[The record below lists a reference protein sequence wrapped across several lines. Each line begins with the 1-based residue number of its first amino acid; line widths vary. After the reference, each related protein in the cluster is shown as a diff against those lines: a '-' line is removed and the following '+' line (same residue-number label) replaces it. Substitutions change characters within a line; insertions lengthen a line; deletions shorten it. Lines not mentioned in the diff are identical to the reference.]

1 MLIDRCL
8 RTSDDGHCFV
18 ENPQRLPMGGTGRDV
33 SSGFAMF
40 TSNPSVARNEFL
52 EPPPQDQS
60 RATLVLGRQRVVC
73 RLTEV
78 SIGGFCVMI
87 PRATTWTGEPQ
98 ARLITHDSTYKVRI
112 IKQEIRYEG
121 IEITLERIEDIP
133 ADDNLTMPQRW
144 VIHGSRCCAIGL
156 ILAITYCLIAAPGGV
171 TSGPAHHVSL
181 SDLSTFWFSSWST
194 PTAGQATPP
203 DSESEDPLLL
213 PAITVSTQ
221 TGLPAA
227 GAERSVRDLAV
238 PQDIRRDVGLD
249 RASLLRA
256 ALNAADS
263 QRSRPVNST
272 TLPWLFTTRKS
283 PVVKL
288 PTCRMVRSAEEDLQA
303 FAIGLNSL
311 STAARVDATESL
323 RNAIAATET
332 SPAFAVAGFPML
344 RLIRSADAEIYFR
357 VVDREIELVRI
368 LPVELPDTSPT
379 RVPSAASHHSLR
391 R

>member
-1 MLIDRCL
+1 
-8 RTSDDGHCFV
+8 
-18 ENPQRLPMGGTGRDV
+18 
-33 SSGFAMF
+33 MF
-40 TSNPSVARNEFL
+40 TVSPSIARNEFL

-73 RLTEV
+73 RLTEI

-87 PRATTWTGEPQ
+87 PRATSWTGEPQ
-98 ARLITHDSTYKVRI
+98 ARLITHDATYKVRI

-121 IEITLERIEDIP
+121 IEITLERIEDSS
-133 ADDNLTMPQRW
+133 DDENLPMPQRW

-181 SDLSTFWFSSWST
+181 SDLSNYWFSSWST
-194 PTAGQATPP
+194 PTTGDANQP
-203 DSESEDPLLL
+203 DAESDDPLLL

-221 TGLPAA
+221 TGVTQTGVERSGHAVGTATA
-227 GAERSVRDLAV
+227 GADNRPDAGLSRS
-238 PQDIRRDVGLD
+238 
-249 RASLLRA
+249 SLLGV
-256 ALNAADS
+256 ALKAADS
-263 QRSRPVNST
+263 QRSRPVSPT
-272 TLPWLFTTRKS
+272 TLPWLFANQNSSTVR
-283 PVVKL
+283 L
-288 PTCRMVRSAEEDLQA
+288 PACRMTRPAEEDLRA
-303 FAIGLNSL
+303 FAICLNSL
-311 STAARVDATESL
+311 STTARADATESL

-332 SPAFAVAGFPML
+332 SPAFAVAGFPTL

-379 RVPSAASHHSLR
+379 RVPSAAAHHSLR

>member
-1 MLIDRCL
+1 
-8 RTSDDGHCFV
+8 
-18 ENPQRLPMGGTGRDV
+18 
-33 SSGFAMF
+33 MF
-40 TSNPSVARNEFL
+40 SSNPSVARNEFL

-87 PRATTWTGEPQ
+87 PRATSWTGEPQ
-98 ARLITHDSTYKVRI
+98 ARLITHDATYKVRI

-121 IEITLERIEDIP
+121 IEITLERIEDP
-133 ADDNLTMPQRW
+133 ADDENLTMPQRW

-171 TSGPAHHVSL
+171 TSGPANRVSL
-181 SDLSTFWFSSWST
+181 SDLSSYWFSNWSI
-194 PTAGQATPP
+194 PSAGEARPAAP
-203 DSESEDPLLL
+203 EAEDPLLL
-213 PAITVSTQ
+213 PAITVSTHTASTQ
-221 TGLPAA
+221 A
-227 GAERSVRDLAV
+227 GAGRSGHDMGAAAV
-238 PQDIRRDVGLD
+238 PQDNRPDARLD
-249 RASLLRA
+249 RSSLLRA
-256 ALNAADS
+256 ALKAADS

-272 TLPWLFTTRKS
+272 TLPWLFATRKS
-283 PVVKL
+283 PAVKL

-303 FAIGLNSL
+303 FALGLNSL
-311 STAARVDATESL
+311 STAARADATESL
-323 RNAIAATET
+323 RDAIAATET

-344 RLIRSADAEIYFR
+344 RLLRSADAEIYFR
-357 VVDREIELVRI
+357 VVDREIELVRV
-368 LPVELPDTSPT
+368 LPVELPETSPS